1 MKTRRLTLISLALL
15 TTLLLGAV
23 AINVI
28 SAKDLKLKVKWRPPD
43 YYLDN
48 LPPDPWNAEIFFA
61 PPRDPAEINT
71 ATIVLEGLYVP
82 ESTPY
87 ISAGTSRM
95 VLPFN
100 GIDVLTALLL
110 KVGHMVPGQEYRV
123 FLEITGELNDGTPF
137 AGEGGINLI
146 VPENPGP

>member
-1 MKTRRLTLISLALL
+1 MKSRKLTLFSLALL
-15 TTLLLGAV
+15 ATLLLGAV

-61 PPRDPAEINT
+61 PPRDLSEINT
-71 ATIVLEGLYVP
+71 ATIKLEGLYEP

-87 ISAGTSRM
+87 ISLRTSRL
-95 VLPFN
+95 VVPFD
-100 GIDVLTALLL
+100 GFDVLTALLL
-110 KVGHMVPGQEYRV
+110 KVGHMVPGGEYHV
-123 FLEITGELNDGTPF
+123 DLEITGELNDGTPF
-137 AGEGGINLI
+137 AGSGAINLL
-146 VPENPGP
+146 VPETPPP